1 MSKRIISITFII
13 SLLSLYQSVKAQNTI
28 SKFHVLFNGNK
39 VEASKGIHLS
49 HNGFFSIKI
58 ENQSVLDTCK
68 SITLEGRTSVILAR
82 GVKSIKKIIF
92 ESYEDL
98 QYCDITKML
107 RKNYQKGDE
116 LFFKVQ
122 FYRVKEND
130 YFYAEY
136 SFPVFY
142 TRK

>member
-1 MSKRIISITFII
+1 MI
-13 SLLSLYQSVKAQNTI
+13 SLLLLYQSVKAQNI
-28 SKFHVLFNGNK
+28 IPKFYVLFNGNK

-49 HNGFFSIKI
+49 HSGFFSIKI

-68 SITLEGRTSVILAR
+68 SIILQGRTSVILAR
-82 GVKSIKKIIF
+82 GVRSIKEIIF

-116 LFFKVQ
+116 LFFKIR
-122 FYRVKEND
+122 FYHVKKKGSS
-130 YFYAEY
+130 YAEY
-136 SFPVFY
+136 SFPIFY
-142 TRK
+142 TQK